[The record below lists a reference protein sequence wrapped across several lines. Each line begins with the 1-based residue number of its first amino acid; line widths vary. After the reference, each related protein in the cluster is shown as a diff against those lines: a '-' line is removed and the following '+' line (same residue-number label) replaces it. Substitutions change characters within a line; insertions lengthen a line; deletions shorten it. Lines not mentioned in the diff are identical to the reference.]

1 MRLVDLYLLSQSDAP
16 SSRQARELLD
26 QTHWFTVNAVF
37 DPRTGEALPQ
47 SLSAFLTKVAWP
59 PTAVTLHDRLWRITD
74 HARLSVERLF
84 RALNESPRREHA
96 LLPVRAVRELD
107 SNSFIKLSNRPGRN
121 IREKL
126 GSKPYLQAV
135 RRYQSV
141 NLPENRLLKAFV
153 IRLVELLELRRN
165 VLGEAE
171 DDLIP
176 QIRSWLR
183 GEQAQAIARWENVPP
198 NNALLAHRDYRR
210 IWDSWRRLQTLDND
224 IARDLSHLDVRQKT
238 LTKWKDFGRMY
249 REGAHLF
256 AEMPVLFD
264 YENFT
269 IRVWLPEP
277 LIEKAARKCVRSR
290 DRRTVAVP
298 ACVDLAAM
306 RPRFATTESG
316 SEVLTDTYLWQQWK
330 SDTETI
336 SITLFDSD
344 AAYLRPDEVTISS
357 HDLFFGDDKTSDCW
371 DRAARAFAGRLR
383 ETFKHQKLIWL
394 VPDAVNDFELETI
407 RRNLNARFPGAE
419 PLPRSVAAV
428 FDQVDPARVTSDKY
442 TVLVIDT
449 LGGTTCGTRLI
460 ARFDADLKKRLPETK
475 GFYWERCPP
484 IVIPENEGS
493 LTRTFDIVTVDSDG
507 RWRGRVAPT
516 LPPVTDAVRLSA
528 EARFGS
534 FSFCINLTESPVVG
548 GMRLLGLQERA
559 EGIPLWRDQIPE
571 LSVKLKKDGLYQ
583 RFYLVSRGNTIRPLR
598 GVPVQVPIAQH
609 FTLPAGKA
617 YYHLP
622 LFQGENAAQIGFSIR
637 LDSPKFP
644 LEADTECE
652 LVLTFQYGDDEPYN
666 LVFTP
671 LDQSFPPVRATWKRT
686 EEDIVSDAPAP
697 EYPPPLTWADL
708 TQMPKPD
715 SAETS
720 DLLEWVESA
729 TCRLKRELPIAPL
742 PRSVGELVED
752 WRENAEG
759 LHYAFAKCEG
769 ASKVYLKDTSFV
781 EGVSYLNF
789 RKGDRLSFEL
799 QQRNG
804 KFFGF
809 KVSFPDYNEEKLF
822 LSFEGNRLSELIKI
836 IRKGIYFPLI
846 QVWRDGRSIKD
857 IECPKTFTT
866 VAAERIAFLTD
877 LARQENLPELVRRE
891 FLFLLA
897 CVHKDTSDEC
907 VAWVYSQVE
916 SGQIIDPQAV
926 GFALGDVSEEWQIY
940 IFDHLTSNPFS
951 AISVFAYAVWRDR
964 RPVERFSL
972 SELRALL
979 DALLQRMKKI
989 CPIQAPTNEK
999 NEWRKW
1005 ARTTAEPLELLLG
1018 LLRTRASPDPEIS
1031 MLLQPHQKIT
1041 KHFADE
1047 IERINRIIAK
1057 FRIPL
1062 FSRVQIAIQKPE
1074 KIRTP
1079 DLIYALL
1086 LYLTG
1091 DDGANAIH
1099 ITGVSDSDDN

>member
-1 MRLVDLYLLSQSDAP
+1 
-16 SSRQARELLD
+16 
-26 QTHWFTVNAVF
+26 
-37 DPRTGEALPQ
+37 
-47 SLSAFLTKVAWP
+47 
-59 PTAVTLHDRLWRITD
+59 
-74 HARLSVERLF
+74 
-84 RALNESPRREHA
+84 
-96 LLPVRAVRELD
+96 VRAVRELD

-126 GSKPYLQAV
+126 GSKPYMQAV

-141 NLPENRLLKAFV
+141 DLPENRLLKAFV

-210 IWDSWRRLQTLDND
+210 IWDSWRRLQSLDDD

-277 LIEKAARKCVRSR
+277 LIEKAARKCVRSW
-290 DRRTVAVP
+290 DRFTVAVP

-316 SEVLTDTYLWQQWK
+316 SEVLSDTYLWQQWK

-344 AAYLRPDEVTISS
+344 AAYLHPDAVTISS
-357 HDLFFGDDKTSDCW
+357 PDLFFGDDKTSDCW

-449 LGGTTCGTRLI
+449 LGGTTCGTKLI
-460 ARFDADLKKRLPETK
+460 ASFDPVLEERLPETK

-484 IVIPENEGS
+484 IVIPKNEGS
-493 LTRTFDIVTVDSDG
+493 AKQPSDIVTVDSDG
-507 RWRGRVAPT
+507 KWRGRVAPA
-516 LPPVTDAVRLSA
+516 LPPDTDAAHLSA
-528 EARFGS
+528 DPRFGS

-559 EGIPLWRDQIPE
+559 KGIPLWQDQIPE
-571 LSVKLKKDGLYQ
+571 LSVMLWKDRLYQ
-583 RFYLVSRGNTIRPLR
+583 RFYLVSRGKTIRPIR
-598 GVPVQVPIAQH
+598 GLPVRVPISRH
-609 FTLPAGKA
+609 FRLEAGRPH
-617 YYHLP
+617 YQLP

-637 LDSPKFP
+637 LDSPMFP
-644 LEADTECE
+644 LKADTECE

-666 LVFTP
+666 LVFIP
-671 LDQSFPPVRATWKRT
+671 LDQSFPPVRATWT
-686 EEDIVSDAPAP
+686 AITNAPAP
-697 EYPPPLTWADL
+697 EYPEPLTWAKLQCWRDA
-708 TQMPKPD
+708 QQK
-715 SAETS
+715 ET
-720 DLLEWVESA
+720 DLLKW
-729 TCRLKRELPIAPL
+729 
-742 PRSVGELVED
+742 LVD
-752 WRENAEG
+752 TLEG
-759 LHYAFAKCEG
+759 LINLTPRRCKVSISKQWRQKTDNNGLTYWYAFAENNDGEQYYCNSKEFVTQSVGDPNQIFPRG
-769 ASKVYLKDTSFV
+769 ALLYGDIINTERGKRVFKISDDPT
-781 EGVSYLNF
+781 VSYSEKDKQ
-789 RKGDRLSFEL
+789 RIISYRERAL
-799 QQRNG
+799 QNR
-804 KFFGF
+804 
-809 KVSFPDYNEEKLF
+809 VST
-822 LSFEGNRLSELIKI
+822 I
-836 IRKGIYFPLI
+836 
-846 QVWRDGRSIKD
+846 WTDGRS
-857 IECPKTFTT
+857 
-866 VAAERIAFLTD
+866 LTD
-877 LARQENLPELVRRE
+877 ADCPCEFRKHISELVQA
-891 FLFLLA
+891 LLHTLPSDVVDQKMMFLLA
-897 CVHKDTSDEC
+897 CFHKDASEMCIDWIKKQVNSANISD
-907 VAWVYSQVE
+907 SR
-916 SGQIIDPQAV
+916 AV
-926 GFALGDVSEEWQIY
+926 GFAIGDLSQDWQFNIFRQLVS
-940 IFDHLTSNPFS
+940 HPAK

-964 RPVERFSL
+964 LLVERFSL
-972 SELRALL
+972 SELRELLNALQ
-979 DALLQRMKKI
+979 QRMGEI
-989 CPIQAPTNEK
+989 EPITLETNEK
-999 NEWRKW
+999 SERRKW
-1005 ARTTAEPLELLLG
+1005 ARATSEPLELLLG
-1018 LLRTRASPDPEIS
+1018 LLRARDSKDREIR
-1031 MLLQPHQKIT
+1031 MLLQPHQEIT
-1041 KHFADE
+1041 KHFKKQ
-1047 IERINRIIAK
+1047 IERIGKIVLK
-1057 FRIPL
+1057 CGVKL
-1062 FSRVQIAIQKPE
+1062 SSRVQISVQKP
-1074 KIRTP
+1074 RGTATP
-1079 DLIYALL
+1079 DLLYALHS
-1086 LYLTG
+1086 YLTG

-1099 ITGVSDSDDN
+1099 ITGVSDGDDN